1 MAMIPLVEPQLSVS
15 PTVLRYGESPVSSQS
30 LEFQDALDDFT
41 ARWQRGEPESSE
53 DYLARLDPVAPRF
66 AVELIYREYCLAELA
81 GAEPDPAAF
90 LARFPG
96 YRSMLERLLA
106 LHRHCESSQ
115 LRQWSEPAMEA
126 DPLPEVADEI
136 GPYVLKRELGRGSFA
151 RVFLAEQS
159 DLANR
164 HVVVKVATRPTREP
178 WLLARAR
185 HANIVEILSHAS
197 VNDGAFQLICMPFLG
212 GATLSAVL
220 ARRRGL
226 GQSRSS
232 RGGFLE
238 DLDAVAAPEYRDA
251 GAARPARELLR
262 SLSDAPRHGLDHGP
276 PGRSA
281 RSCVQPRRVHGDVKP
296 SNILLTADGTP
307 MLLDFN
313 LAQDWALSDADRPV
327 FDPGGTLA
335 YMAPERLQAI
345 ASNSG
350 PAAAA
355 AQDRS
360 IPSHDGA
367 AGPADPHRVDLY
379 ALGLVLLEALTLQPP
394 PPTAGDIEAPLR
406 MKMGLRRLAAEF
418 AGFRRCGALEI
429 IQAAQARGARPIS
442 PALHAILQRC
452 LAAQPEDRYRRA
464 SELAEDLDRWRTD
477 RPLAYASEPFW
488 RHSVPRTMR
497 KKKRVLATAALAF
510 MVTVLTTFVVM
521 LKSRSTR
528 QSMALDKLVR
538 KWDDADSRAFHLQ
551 RPGLIR
557 PQNPDDPQA
566 LAAAVSALKDYDVF
580 GDANWKRRD
589 AIQTLPVQDREDVEL
604 WLMEQ
609 ALRYCRALE
618 QRASSPG
625 DWVLA
630 LTIVDHVN
638 HHPNTKVFDALRRHL
653 IDKLGPSGLLPGRP
667 QGPHAALPDQESE
680 SSGTP
685 RRGPALPWLE
695 DFLVGVASELDDQAV
710 VWRSDADP
718 LESSNGH
725 MGRLDHSAISKR
737 PRPLPASAGPAPRF
751 VLGSLPRGGRLLPA
765 RALARGGSSP

>member
-1 MAMIPLVEPQLSVS
+1 MIPLVEPQLSVS
-15 PTVLRYGESPVSSQS
+15 PTALRSGESPVSSQS

-81 GAEPDPAAF
+81 GTEPDPAAF

-96 YRSMLERLLA
+96 YRSMLERLLV

-115 LRQWSEPAMEA
+115 FRQWSEPAMEA
-126 DPLPEVADEI
+126 DSLPEAADEI

-164 HVVVKVATRPTREP
+164 HVVVKVSTRPTREP

-197 VNDGAFQLICMPFLG
+197 VDDGAFQLICMPFLG

-262 SLSDAPRHGLDHGP
+262 SLSDAHAMAWITARLAEALDHAFS
-276 PGRSA
+276 RDVA
-281 RSCVQPRRVHGDVKP
+281 HGDVKP

-355 AQDRS
+355 ALDRS
-360 IPSHDGA
+360 IP
-367 AGPADPHRVDLY
+367 
-379 ALGLVLLEALTLQPP
+379 
-394 PPTAGDIEAPLR
+394 
-406 MKMGLRRLAAEF
+406 
-418 AGFRRCGALEI
+418 
-429 IQAAQARGARPIS
+429 RP
-442 PALHAILQRC
+442 RW
-452 LAAQPEDRYRRA
+452 RRRA
-464 SELAEDLDRWRTD
+464 G
-477 RPLAYASEPFW
+477 
-488 RHSVPRTMR
+488 
-497 KKKRVLATAALAF
+497 
-510 MVTVLTTFVVM
+510 
-521 LKSRSTR
+521 RS
-528 QSMALDKLVR
+528 
-538 KWDDADSRAFHLQ
+538 
-551 RPGLIR
+551 P
-557 PQNPDDPQA
+557 P
-566 LAAAVSALKDYDVF
+566 
-580 GDANWKRRD
+580 
-589 AIQTLPVQDREDVEL
+589 
-604 WLMEQ
+604 
-609 ALRYCRALE
+609 C
-618 QRASSPG
+618 
-625 DWVLA
+625 
-630 LTIVDHVN
+630 
-638 HHPNTKVFDALRRHL
+638 
-653 IDKLGPSGLLPGRP
+653 
-667 QGPHAALPDQESE
+667 
-680 SSGTP
+680 
-685 RRGPALPWLE
+685 
-695 DFLVGVASELDDQAV
+695 
-710 VWRSDADP
+710 
-718 LESSNGH
+718 
-725 MGRLDHSAISKR
+725 
-737 PRPLPASAGPAPRF
+737 
-751 VLGSLPRGGRLLPA
+751 GSLCLGAG
-765 RALARGGSSP
+765 LA